1 MDKDN
6 QDVHQELNKLRT
18 RIQDTREQIMAMP
31 GIDLSSEVQQHKLH
45 TLREQVRT
53 KNQLLQKYKGLC
65 MFDIPKPSW
74 CPWHNIKWL
83 FWNPALNFC
92 SLRGHLFSYFC
103 IDWSINQPVLLFSIY
118 I

>member
-18 RIQDTREQIMAMP
+18 RIQDTREQILAMS
-31 GIDLSSEVQQHKLH
+31 GIDLSSEVQQHKLC

-74 CPWHNIKWL
+74 CPQE
-83 FWNPALNFC
+83 ALKNFRT
-92 SLRGHLFSYFC
+92 L
-103 IDWSINQPVLLFSIY
+103 V
-118 I
+118 

>member
-6 QDVHQELNKLRT
+6 QDVHQELNKLRQ
-18 RIQDTREQIMAMP
+18 RIQDTREQILAMP
-31 GIDLSSEVQQHKLH
+31 GIDLSSEVQQNKLR

-74 CPWHNIKWL
+74 C
-83 FWNPALNFC
+83 
-92 SLRGHLFSYFC
+92 
-103 IDWSINQPVLLFSIY
+103 LLA
-118 I
+118 